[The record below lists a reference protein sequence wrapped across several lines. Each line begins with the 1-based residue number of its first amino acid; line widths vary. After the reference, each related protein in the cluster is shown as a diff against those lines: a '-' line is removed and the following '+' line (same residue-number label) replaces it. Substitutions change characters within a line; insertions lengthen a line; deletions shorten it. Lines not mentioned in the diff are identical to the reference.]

1 MNEKRKVIALGFFDG
16 VHLGHQALL
25 RKTAERALERDLEPA
40 VFTFDRSP
48 REFVTGVRVPL
59 LTTTEEKRRVV
70 RELFSIREVIA
81 APFDREMMTMP
92 WEAFVT
98 DHLIRGLDCVGV
110 VVGHDYRFGY
120 KGEGTPSRLKEL
132 CAKLSIACEVVDKVT
147 LDGRTVSSTYIRSL
161 VEAGDME
168 TAGRYLAHPHL
179 IRGSVRHG
187 KGLGRTL
194 GFPTVNIVPPEGILL
209 PAYGVYASKVT
220 LEDGESYPAAT
231 NIGVRPTVEDGE
243 RVTIEGFL
251 LDFQGDVYG
260 QTVTLEL
267 FHRLRG
273 ERRFDSL
280 EELRCEVM
288 KNADQTRDY
297 LAGTLSPGQG

>member
-1 MNEKRKVIALGFFDG
+1 M
-16 VHLGHQALL
+16 
-25 RKTAERALERDLEPA
+25 
-40 VFTFDRSP
+40 
-48 REFVTGVRVPL
+48 
-59 LTTTEEKRRVV
+59 
-70 RELFSIREVIA
+70 
-81 APFDREMMTMP
+81 
-92 WEAFVT
+92 
-98 DHLIRGLDCVGV
+98 
-110 VVGHDYRFGY
+110 
-120 KGEGTPSRLKEL
+120 
-132 CAKLSIACEVVDKVT
+132 
-147 LDGRTVSSTYIRSL
+147 
-161 VEAGDME
+161 
-168 TAGRYLAHPHL
+168 
-179 IRGSVRHG
+179 
-187 KGLGRTL
+187 
-194 GFPTVNIVPPEGILL
+194 
-209 PAYGVYASKVT
+209 T
-220 LEDGESYPAAT
+220 LEDGESYLAAT

>member
-1 MNEKRKVIALGFFDG
+1 M
-16 VHLGHQALL
+16 
-25 RKTAERALERDLEPA
+25 
-40 VFTFDRSP
+40 
-48 REFVTGVRVPL
+48 
-59 LTTTEEKRRVV
+59 
-70 RELFSIREVIA
+70 
-81 APFDREMMTMP
+81 
-92 WEAFVT
+92 
-98 DHLIRGLDCVGV
+98 
-110 VVGHDYRFGY
+110 
-120 KGEGTPSRLKEL
+120 
-132 CAKLSIACEVVDKVT
+132 
-147 LDGRTVSSTYIRSL
+147 
-161 VEAGDME
+161 
-168 TAGRYLAHPHL
+168 
-179 IRGSVRHG
+179 
-187 KGLGRTL
+187 
-194 GFPTVNIVPPEGILL
+194 L